1 MIVSILNPN
10 CKPNHYCLSIL
21 NSELTMQFSNLHH
34 FIKIDR
40 EILAF
45 NLYIIQNQS
54 KVLFN
59 LKYYG
64 NDVAYNIKRHLTPII
79 KIIK

>member
-1 MIVSILNPN
+1 
-10 CKPNHYCLSIL
+10 
-21 NSELTMQFSNLHH
+21 MQFSNLHH
-34 FIKIDR
+34 FIIIDR

-59 LKYYG
+59 LNELKYYG
-64 NDVAYNIKRHLTPII
+64 NDVAYNIKGHLTPII